1 MVCAESKRA
10 MTSMGENRCMSN
22 ENSTLRLKATINKD
36 GTEPGQISFR
46 QDQDKAKVR
55 SSDSL
60 LPMNESDTRPDK
72 RRKLL
77 LDGQKKVP
85 KKGEDID
92 GKAGNAS
99 DKMVPELAGN
109 RGAKTHAQFLEVTR
123 RPDAVSPE
131 CFKLMLY
138 FLNRQRLIKIYIFHN
153 LIFYFYLFI
162 FFNFNYS

>member
-1 MVCAESKRA
+1 
-10 MTSMGENRCMSN
+10 MTSMGENRRMSN
-22 ENSTLRLKATINKD
+22 ENSTLRPKATINKD

-46 QDQDKAKVR
+46 QDQDEANVR

-60 LPMNESDTRPDK
+60 LPMNESDTRPNK
-72 RRKLL
+72 KRKLL

-138 FLNRQRLIKIYIFHN
+138 FLNRQRLIKIYTFHN
-153 LIFYFYLFI
+153 LIFYFYLFFSI
-162 FFNFNYS
+162 SIIHKKMKGHM

>member
-46 QDQDKAKVR
+46 QDQDIAKVR
-55 SSDSL
+55 YSDSL
-60 LPMNESDTRPDK
+60 LPTNESDIRPNK
-72 RRKLL
+72 KRKLL
-77 LDGQKKVP
+77 LDSQQEVP
-85 KKGEDID
+85 EKGEDID

-109 RGAKTHAQFLEVTR
+109 RGVKTHAQFLEVTR
-123 RPDAVSPE
+123 RPDAVSLE
-131 CFKLMLY
+131 WFKLMSY
-138 FLNRQRLIKIYIFHN
+138 FLNRQMLIKIYTFHN
-153 LIFYFYLFI
+153 FR
-162 FFNFNYS
+162 FFS